1 MVDAGVVD
9 LDTRAVIE
17 KRGRD
22 RPRSSKNEPKGVL

>member
-17 KRGRD
+17 KRGRN
-22 RPRSSKNEPKGVL
+22 RPHGSKNKPKGVL